1 MIVQNA
7 SSLRTSEPRCGRGG
21 REEGNGWSMCAPHRI
36 RKHEE
41 SGEKLDPA
49 RNEPG
54 KFLVKSN
61 SSMV

>member
-1 MIVQNA
+1 
-7 SSLRTSEPRCGRGG
+7 
-21 REEGNGWSMCAPHRI
+21 MCAPHRI

-54 KFLVKSN
+54 KFPVKTKFN
-61 SSMV
+61 VDGLN

>member
-1 MIVQNA
+1 MPPW
-7 SSLRTSEPRCGRGG
+7 SR
-21 REEGNGWSMCAPHRI
+21 REKWVVYVCPHRI

-54 KFLVKSN
+54 KLLVK
-61 SSMV
+61 